1 MENAR
6 KKKKPI
12 VLVILDGWGEW
23 EIEKGN
29 PFVKAKLPLIEELNN
44 HCPKIYLQAS
54 GMAVGLPWGVRGNSE
69 VGHQTIGSGQIVFQF
84 LPTIT
89 AAIGEGSFF
98 KNQSLVNAFEWS
110 LKNNSNLH
118 VMGLLSDGA
127 VHSHIEH
134 LFALLD
140 MAKKYK
146 VKEVFIHAVTD
157 GRDTHP
163 QSAKKFLAML
173 ENKIREV
180 GLGKIAT
187 LSGRF
192 FTMDR
197 NNNWD
202 RVEKSFLA
210 MTAGIGIREINVHEA
225 VDNQYAKGIFDEFL
239 EPVILIGEDSQPVG
253 LIKDNDAI
261 ICFNFRKDRS
271 RQITKA
277 FVTPDIDVFKQAK
290 PPANIKYVGFAPYEE
305 DSPAEAAFEQQEIT
319 ARLGEILAKN
329 WKRQLRIAETEKY
342 AHVTYFFNGGME
354 EPFFYEERILVPSK
368 RVKSYADAPEM
379 SAAEI
384 TDKLIAAMTK
394 NNYDFILVNYA
405 NSDMVGHTGDYNAA
419 VQALAHV
426 DSCLEKLIKAVFAK
440 GGELIIT
447 ADHGN
452 VEEMLNVYTG
462 ETDTQ
467 HSKNA
472 VPCWYVSQDVWLP
485 KQEAVKK
492 IEAGGLLVDLA
503 PTVLDLLGIEKPPAM
518 VGSSLIKQF
527 TRMMPEEEED
537 Y

>member
-1 MENAR
+1 MDIV

-23 EIEKGN
+23 DIEKGN
-29 PFVKAKLPLIEELNN
+29 PFFRAKLPLIAELNN
-44 HCPKIYLQAS
+44 HCPKVYLQAS

-69 VGHQTIGSGQIVFQF
+69 VGHQTIGSGQILFQF

-98 KNQSLVNAFEWS
+98 KNQALINAFNWS

-118 VMGLLSDGA
+118 VLGLLSDGA

-134 LFALLD
+134 LFALLE

-146 VKEVFIHAVTD
+146 VKEVFIHVVTD
-157 GRDTHP
+157 GRDSHP
-163 QSAKKFLAML
+163 QSAKKYLILL
-173 ENKIREV
+173 ENKIREI
-180 GLGKIAT
+180 GIGKIAT

-192 FTMDR
+192 FIMDR

-210 MTAGIGIREINVHEA
+210 LTAGIGIKEINAHEA
-225 VDNQYAKGIFDEFL
+225 IDNQYARGIFDEYL
-239 EPVILIGEDSQPVG
+239 EPVILTGEDGQPVG
-253 LIKDNDAI
+253 LIKNNDAV
-261 ICFNFRKDRS
+261 ICYNFRKDRS

-277 FVTPDIDVFKQAK
+277 FVTPDFKEFKQAK
-290 PPANIKYVGFAPYEE
+290 VPVNIKYVGFASYEE
-305 DSPAEAAFEQQEIT
+305 NSSAEAAFQQQEIT
-319 ARLGEILAKN
+319 VRLGEVLAKN

-354 EPFFYEERILVPSK
+354 EPFLYEDRILIPSK
-368 RVKSYADAPEM
+368 QVKTYADAPEM

-384 TDKLIAAMTK
+384 TDKLIEAMK

-405 NSDMVGHTGDYNAA
+405 NSDMVGHTGNYNAA
-419 VQALAHV
+419 VQALEYM
-426 DSCLEKLIKAVFAK
+426 DGCLEKLIKAVFAK

-452 VEEMLNVYTG
+452 VEEMLNVYNG
-462 ETDTQ
+462 EPDTQ
-467 HSKNA
+467 HSKNV
-472 VPCWYVSQDVWLP
+472 VPCWYVSQDNKLE
-485 KQEAVKK
+485 KQESVKK
-492 IEAGGLLVDLA
+492 IEAGGLLIDLA
-503 PTVLDLLGIEKPPAM
+503 PTVLDLLDMEKPAQM
-518 VGSSLIKQF
+518 IGSSLIRQF
-527 TRMMPEEEED
+527 KKMTPEEDEE
-537 Y
+537 